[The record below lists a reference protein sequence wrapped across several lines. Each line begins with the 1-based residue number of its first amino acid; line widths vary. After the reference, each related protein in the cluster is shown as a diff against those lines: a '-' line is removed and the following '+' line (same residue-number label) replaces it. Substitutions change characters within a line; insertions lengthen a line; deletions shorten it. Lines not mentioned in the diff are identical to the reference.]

1 MSDSSS
7 KASPGKAAAAPAAPP
22 VTAADIDASCRW
34 PLLLLFVSGAL
45 WLVAGT
51 ILSLI
56 VAIKLHKADFLADCP
71 WLTLGRLRPAATNM
85 FLYGFASQAG
95 IGVMLWLMCRL
106 GGVTL
111 VYQWPLAVAWKLW
124 NLGVTVGV
132 VAIMAGA
139 STGFEWLE
147 MPRYAAGMLFVA
159 YAIIGLCA
167 VATFTMRKEGE
178 LFPSQWYL
186 LGAVFWFPWIY
197 SAANYLL
204 VVDPVRGTFQSA
216 INAWYAG
223 NLLGLWLGP
232 LALAAIFYFLPR
244 LLGQPLHSREL
255 AAFGFWTLAFFVN
268 FAGLASLAGGP
279 VPRWMPSVGTV
290 ASVCLL
296 VPLLCHGLNWHL
308 TCRAACAKGASHS
321 ADPVLRFIFAGAL
334 CFLLHGLLT
343 VVMALPK
350 VSALTQFT
358 YAVVAKNNLA
368 LQGFVGLTLIGSV
381 YYILPRL
388 LNAKWPNAGWVQL
401 HFICT
406 AAGVALMVVGLLVGG
421 LLQGAKLSDPAAP
434 FITIVRG
441 TVPFIGIST
450 LGVLLLLIGQ
460 GFFLANL
467 GLLLRAFCEPICRA
481 ICADYCGGVP
491 AVKAE
496 VKS

>member
-1 MSDSSS
+1 MSDSPS
-7 KASPGKAAAAPAAPP
+7 KASSGKGAAAAVPPP

-34 PLLLLFVSGAL
+34 PLLLLFVSSAL
-45 WLVAGT
+45 WLFAGT

-95 IGVMLWLMCRL
+95 MGVLLWLMCRL
-106 GGVTL
+106 GGVKL

-204 VVDPVRGTFQSA
+204 VLDPVRGTFQSV

-232 LALAAIFYFLPR
+232 IALAAIFYFLPR

-279 VPRWMPSVGTV
+279 VPRWIPSVGTA

-296 VPLLCHGLNWHL
+296 VPILCHGLNWHL
-308 TCRAACAKGASHS
+308 TCRAACVKGASHC
-321 ADPVLRFIFAGAL
+321 ADPILRFIFAGAL

-343 VVMALPK
+343 VVMALPT

-358 YAVVAKNNLA
+358 YAVVAKNHLA

-381 YYILPRL
+381 YYILPRV
-388 LNAKWPNAGWVQL
+388 LNAKWPNEKWVKL
-401 HFICT
+401 HFNCT
-406 AAGVALMVVGLLVGG
+406 VAGVALLVVGLLIGG
-421 LLQGAKLSDPAAP
+421 LLQGAKLANPAVP

-460 GFFLANL
+460 GFFLANVA
-467 GLLLRAFCEPICRA
+467 LLLRAVCEPICRA
-481 ICADYCGGVP
+481 FCADYCGCVP